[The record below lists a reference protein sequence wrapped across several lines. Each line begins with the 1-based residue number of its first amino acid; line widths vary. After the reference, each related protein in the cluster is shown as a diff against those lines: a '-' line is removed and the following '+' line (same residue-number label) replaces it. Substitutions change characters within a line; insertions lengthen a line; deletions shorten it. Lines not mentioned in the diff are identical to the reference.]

1 MKKAVPLHPQTGNDP
16 GAKKEIIGTIKRET
30 IKYRTGIKINLY
42 IKNVSTS
49 HVSLNRAKE

>member
-30 IKYRTGIKINLY
+30 IKYRTGIKTKSLY
-42 IKNVSTS
+42 KKRKYESRQFKPS
-49 HVSLNRAKE
+49 